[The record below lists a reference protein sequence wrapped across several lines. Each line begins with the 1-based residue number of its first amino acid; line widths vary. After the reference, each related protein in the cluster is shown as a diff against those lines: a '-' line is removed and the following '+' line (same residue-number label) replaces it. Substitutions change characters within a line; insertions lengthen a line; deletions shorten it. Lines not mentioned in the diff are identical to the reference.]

1 MTKGDGTMK
10 VNRRLVGLTLAASLV
25 FVSAC
30 SSKSEGP
37 KSSSA
42 GNSSQPAATASGAPQ
57 ADPFGKYADPV
68 TMTIG
73 KAVPADDHTLP
84 DGDTVDNNQFTRY
97 FEEKLNLKFKADW
110 VAAAGDAYDQKLALA
125 ISSDNLPDAMVVNEK
140 QLREMVKAGQL
151 EDLSQV
157 YEQYGSPALKKM
169 YDEVNGKALESATF
183 DGKLMA
189 LPNLNVDEDPI
200 KLLWIRQDWL
210 DKLGLKPPQT
220 AEELGAV
227 AKAFIDKNP
236 GGKGTFGLLGD
247 EHNAFGPIYSA
258 FQAYPTM
265 WLKGQDG
272 KAVYG
277 STTPEMKQA
286 LAKLREWYEQGVLDK
301 EYAIRKDAMELVNGG
316 RAGIMIGSWYLAWGL
331 YDSYKNDPNAVW
343 KAYALPLD
351 GNGQFNGVQGPVS
364 SQYFVVKKGYAHPEA
379 LVKYL
384 NLYSNVEYDAEATAK
399 LINGVSA
406 AYFPL
411 RATFVEPHIV
421 TKRVSDVKKA
431 LDGQIKPEELRV
443 DEKDIYEKILAN
455 QKNPGQDPGNWMYA
469 TAYLVGGGALESP
482 MNKVSGV
489 FYGQTKSMAMKWPA
503 LLKMEEE
510 TFTKIIMGKAP
521 LDSFDSFVA
530 EWKKSGGDEI
540 TQEVE
545 EVIKK

>member
-1 MTKGDGTMK
+1 
-10 VNRRLVGLTLAASLV
+10 
-25 FVSAC
+25 
-30 SSKSEGP
+30 
-37 KSSSA
+37 
-42 GNSSQPAATASGAPQ
+42 
-57 ADPFGKYADPV
+57 
-68 TMTIG
+68 MTIG

-84 DGDTVDNNQFTRY
+84 EGDTVDNNQFTRY
-97 FEEKLNLKFKADW
+97 FEEKLNLSFKADW
-110 VAAAGDAYDQKLALA
+110 VAAAGEAYDQKLALA

-140 QLREMVKAGQL
+140 QLREMVRAGQL
-151 EDLSQV
+151 EDLSQA
-157 YEQYGSPALKKM
+157 YEQYGSPDLKRM
-169 YDEVNGKALESATF
+169 YEAVDGKAFDSATF

-200 KLLWIRQDWL
+200 KVLWIRQDWL

-220 AEELGAV
+220 ADELGAV
-227 AKAFIDKNP
+227 AKAFIDRDP
-236 GGKGTFGLLGD
+236 GGKGTYGLLGD
-247 EHNAFGPIYSA
+247 DQNAFGPIYSA

-265 WLKGQDG
+265 WLKDKDG
-272 KAVYG
+272 KVVYG
-277 STTPEMKQA
+277 STTQETKQA

-316 RAGIMIGSWYLAWGL
+316 RAGIMVGSWYLAWGL
-331 YDSYKNDPNAVW
+331 YDSYKNDPEAVW

-351 GNGQFNGVQGPVS
+351 GSGQFNGVQGPVS

-399 LINGVSA
+399 LINGVNA
-406 AYFPL
+406 VYFPL

-421 TKRVSDVKKA
+421 TKRVSEVKKA

-443 DEKDIYEKILAN
+443 DVKDIYDKILAERN
-455 QKNPGQDPGNWMYA
+455 NPGQDPGNWMYS

-482 MNKVSGV
+482 MNKVTGV
-489 FYGQTKSMAMKWPA
+489 FYGQTKSMALKWPA
-503 LLKMEEE
+503 LQKMEQE
-510 TFTKIIMGKAP
+510 TFTKIIMGKAE

-540 TQEVE
+540 LQEIE
-545 EVIKK
+545 EFIAK

>member
-1 MTKGDGTMK
+1 MK
-10 VNRRLVGLTLAASLV
+10 ANRKIVGLALAASLV
-25 FVSAC
+25 LVSAC
-30 SSKSEGP
+30 SSNSPE
-37 KSSSA
+37 SSSSGA
-42 GNSSQPAATASGAPQ
+42 GTDLSSQPAATASGAPQ
-57 ADPFGKYADPV
+57 ADPFGKYAEPV

-73 KAVPADDHTLP
+73 KAVPPDDHTLP
-84 DGDTVDNNQFTRY
+84 EGDTVDNNQFTRY
-97 FEEKLNLKFKADW
+97 FEDKLNLTFKADW

-140 QLREMVKAGQL
+140 QLREMARAGQL
-151 EDLSQV
+151 EDLTEA
-157 YEQYGSPALKKM
+157 YAQYASPALKKM
-169 YDEVNGKALESATF
+169 YDAVNGQALETAMF

-200 KLLWIRQDWL
+200 KVLWIRQDWL

-220 AEELGAV
+220 AEDLGAV
-227 AKAFIDKNP
+227 AKAFIDNKP
-236 GGKGTFGLLGD
+236 GGQDTFGLLGD
-247 EHNAFGPIYSA
+247 EYNAFGPVYSA
-258 FQAYPTM
+258 YQAYPTM
-265 WLKGQDG
+265 WLKDQDG
-272 KAVYG
+272 KVIYG

-286 LAKLREWYEQGVLDK
+286 LAQLREWYEQGILDK

-316 RAGIMIGSWYLAWGL
+316 RAGIVFGSWYLAWGL
-331 YDSYKNDPNAVW
+331 YDSFKNDPNAVW

-351 GNGQFNGVQGPVS
+351 GNGQFNAVQGPVS

-399 LINGVSA
+399 LINGVNP

-421 TKRVSDVKKA
+421 TNRLNNVKKA
-431 LDGQIKPEELRV
+431 LDGQLKPEELRV
-443 DEKDIYEKILAN
+443 DEKDIYNKIVAD
-455 QKNPGQDPGNWMYA
+455 KENPGQDPGNWMYA
-469 TAYLVGGGALESP
+469 TAYLVGAGALESP

-489 FYGQTKSMAMKWPA
+489 FYGQTPSMALKWPA
-503 LLKMEEE
+503 LQKMEQE

-540 TQEVE
+540 IQEIE
-545 EVIKK
+545 EVIRK